1 MSDYKLA
8 AGLIELLREQQFSA
22 AADLPWG
29 KFLFHNS
36 QRSVFAKASSSKKG
50 IALIRAEAEGLA
62 LIRPLLSERLS
73 LPKGLVTVDD
83 SEGIVLELSQ
93 VEGRPI
99 SKWRKASVELT
110 PILAKNQQAMD
121 LSSLLDKEQINSSMK
136 DFLVGRFGDV
146 KVPVTLSHGDMIYW
160 NLLVG
165 AAQPGLVDFEYVSP
179 HRVLGFDDLHYRF
192 APWMLRWIRWGLPTE
207 PLMMIGRRYARRL
220 CGAHHL
226 SIDPDLLLALF
237 FAHWNAIQRLWHAD
251 FEPWRIETV
260 DGYLLKC

>member
-8 AGLIELLREQQFSA
+8 AGLTELLQKQQFSA
-22 AADLPWG
+22 TADLPWG
-29 KFLFHNS
+29 KYLFHHPK
-36 QRSVFAKASSSKKG
+36 RSVFAKASSTKKG

-62 LIRPLLSERLS
+62 LIRPILSERLS
-73 LPKGLVTVDD
+73 LPKGLITVDD
-83 SEGIVLELSQ
+83 NRGVVLELSQ

-110 PILAKNQQAMD
+110 PILAKKQLPMD
-121 LSSLLDKEQINSSMK
+121 LTLLLEKDQINPSVK
-136 DFLVGRFGDV
+136 EALIDRFGDV
-146 KVPVTLSHGDMIYW
+146 KVPVTPSHGDMIYW

-179 HRVLGFDDLHYRF
+179 HRILGFDDLHYRL
-192 APWMLRWIRWGLPTE
+192 APWMLRWIRWRLPAA
-207 PLMMIGRRYARRL
+207 PLIMIGRHYASGL
-220 CGAHHL
+220 CVDHHL
-226 SIDPDLLLALF
+226 PIDPDLLLALF
-237 FAHWNAIQRLWHAD
+237 FAHWTAIQRRWHAD